1 MVTTRVATLA
11 QQQMITSSAL
21 RTQRNVNDLQ
31 VQIASGKK
39 TQAFSGIAD
48 DATRLVNLK
57 SELAQAE
64 QFLQNITITE
74 KRLDLMALAL
84 DQIEGIARNAR
95 TDNATSFNGSQA
107 SCLRAA
113 TWTRNRSI

>member
-48 DATRLVNLK
+48 DASRLVNLK

-74 KRLDLMALAL
+74 KRLDLMALC
-84 DQIEGIARNAR
+84 
-95 TDNATSFNGSQA
+95 SGSNRRH
-107 SCLRAA
+107 RAKSPH
-113 TWTRNRSI
+113 RYCNLFQRKSG